1 MGRKHGGAQRERES
15 RVLLGGLN
23 HLCGG
28 SSSGFPL
35 ASHLAVSGS
44 ESIFGL
50 SQPLPPQ
57 WACAFLAKLDSC
69 AKVSGKLTE
78 HLMV

>member
-15 RVLLGGLN
+15 RVLLGVLN

-50 SQPLPPQ
+50 SQPPPPP
-57 WACAFLAKLDSC
+57 
-69 AKVSGKLTE
+69 SG
-78 HLMV
+78 HVHF